1 MVEPTCDLDT
11 AMKMIMDDLHTHKW
25 TVFVET
31 GPGKFSAHASLDYI
45 EYYLKHGGSLIFFIE
60 EKMALVVNYDS
71 VDDVFVY
78 QVFFTKE
85 ELRKFIEDVMNY
97 PVCW

>member
-1 MVEPTCDLDT
+1 MRVLTISNTID
-11 AMKMIMDDLHTHKW
+11 
-25 TVFVET
+25 
-31 GPGKFSAHASLDYI
+31 
-45 EYYLKHGGSLIFFIE
+45 HGGSLIFFIE

-85 ELRKFIEDVMNY
+85 ELRKFVEDVMNY